1 MYTGF
6 LHYKGQSCAE
16 YAENYF
22 FEFHIQYLKY
32 LGNGCPLCPGGSA
45 RTAGGARQVAPAG
58 RLCAPRSRSPLQ
70 FIQPPP
76 SVHPSIFK
84 TSHSRLLSRL
94 KTLLVGKLLQSPTYH
109 APPLPLTIFYQQSEV
124 NGVFQSIQ
132 LFPYSSLLF
141 CSFTFITIFQ
151 PIYRCFPRGSHCQQL
166 AVESVKDRKKFQ

>member
-6 LHYKGQSCAE
+6 LHYKGQSCAK
-16 YAENYF
+16 YAENNF
-22 FEFHIQYLKY
+22 FKFHIQYLKY

-76 SVHPSIFK
+76 PVHPSIFK

-94 KTLLVGKLLQSPTYH
+94 KTLLVGKLVQSTTYHTPPAPPSHNILPTKYLWQSPKWTVFSSPYNFFH
-109 APPLPLTIFYQQSEV
+109 IQVSSFAVSHLSQFVNQFADASPEV
-124 NGVFQSIQ
+124 AN
-132 LFPYSSLLF
+132 
-141 CSFTFITIFQ
+141 
-151 PIYRCFPRGSHCQQL
+151 
-166 AVESVKDRKKFQ
+166 

>member
-1 MYTGF
+1 MYTEVKLVQNMQKIIF
-6 LHYKGQSCAE
+6 L
-16 YAENYF
+16 
-22 FEFHIQYLKY
+22 EFHIQYLKY

-76 SVHPSIFK
+76 PVHPSIFK

-109 APPLPLTIFYQQSEV
+109 APSPPSHNILPTVWSE
-124 NGVFQSIQ
+124 
-132 LFPYSSLLF
+132 
-141 CSFTFITIFQ
+141 
-151 PIYRCFPRGSHCQQL
+151 RCFPVHTTFSTFKSHLLQFHIYHNLSINLQML
-166 AVESVKDRKKFQ
+166 PQR